1 MMIKPLAVLVA
12 ALVPVASSAQDL
24 PDRPIQRSEVIAAV
38 KAQFQKLDANHD
50 GVVTPAEFEAY
61 RAKQAASGGDDNP
74 FTHVGGHWFDHADPD
89 GTGRVTLQQAE
100 QRPLKMFDM
109 ADMNHDG
116 VVSQSEA
123 RVAMALRNFGK

>member
-1 MMIKPLAVLVA
+1 MMIKPFAVLIA
-12 ALVPVASSAQDL
+12 ALAPATLSAQDL
-24 PDRPIQRSEVIAAV
+24 PDRPIQRSEVVAAA

-50 GVVTPAEFEAY
+50 GTVTRGEFEAY
-61 RAKQAASGGDDNP
+61 RAKQAAAGGDDNP
-74 FTHVGGHWFDHADPD
+74 FTHVGSHWFDHADPD

-116 VVSQSEA
+116 VVSPNEA
-123 RVAMALRNFGK
+123 RIALALRNFGK

>member
-1 MMIKPLAVLVA
+1 MLKPFAVLVA
-12 ALVPVASSAQDL
+12 ILLPAAVSAQDL
-24 PDRPIQRSEVIAAV
+24 PDRPIPRSEVVAAA

-50 GVVTPAEFEAY
+50 GIVTRAEFEAY
-61 RAKQAASGGDDNP
+61 RAKQAAAGGDDNP

-100 QRPLKMFDM
+100 AHPLRMFDM

-116 VVSQSEA
+116 VVSQNEA
-123 RVAMALRNFGK
+123 RVALALRNFGK